1 MSRFTKEAGLL
12 FIHTKKEKTKMT
24 NVAIQGMKG
33 SFHDIAA
40 HRYFGEEP
48 IELSCYDTFE
58 RVFQHVQ
65 EHPDAVALV
74 AIENTIAGSLLHN
87 YELLR
92 SSGLTIVGEHKLRI
106 SHSIMCLPQDSWED
120 IREVNSHP
128 VALMQ
133 CREFLNEHEGMKVVE
148 VADTAGAA
156 LDISRKQL
164 RGHAAICHRDVAEI
178 YGMKVLQEG
187 IETNKHN
194 FTRFLV
200 LAHEEKARDMRE
212 ADLTN
217 KASLEFTLPH
227 EEGSLSAIL
236 SILSFYKLNLTKIQ
250 SLPIIGKEWQY
261 MFYIDLSFSSLTGYR
276 QAINAIKPLTQE
288 LNLLGEYVCS
298 PREQ

>member
-1 MSRFTKEAGLL
+1 M
-12 FIHTKKEKTKMT
+12 I
-24 NVAIQGMKG
+24 NVAIQGFKG

-40 HRYFGEEP
+40 RRYFENEDVQ
-48 IELSCYDTFE
+48 LSCYGSFE
-58 RVFQHVQ
+58 EVFNHVK
-65 EHPDAVALV
+65 ENPESVALV

-92 SSGLTIVGEHKLRI
+92 DSGLTVVGEHKLRI
-106 SHSIMCLPQDSWED
+106 SHSIMCLPQDDWAD
-120 IREVNSHP
+120 IKEVNSHP

-133 CREFLNEHEGMKVVE
+133 CREFLNRHEEMKVVE

-156 LDISRKQL
+156 ATISNKKL
-164 RGHAAICHRDVAEI
+164 RGHAAICHRDVAQI
-178 YGMKVLQEG
+178 YGMKILQEG

-200 LAHEEKARDMRE
+200 LANKEKAGSLRE
-212 ADLTN
+212 SSKTN
-217 KASLEFTLPH
+217 KASIEFTLPH

-261 MFYIDLSFSSLTGYR
+261 MFYIDLTYSSPTNFR
-276 QAINAIKPLTQE
+276 QAINAISPLTQE
-288 LNLLGEYVCS
+288 LNLLGEYNNGRQS
-298 PREQ
+298 I

>member
-1 MSRFTKEAGLL
+1 M
-12 FIHTKKEKTKMT
+12 KKI
-24 NVAIQGMKG
+24 AIQGIKG

-40 HRYFGEEP
+40 HQYFGNEEL
-48 IELSCYDTFE
+48 ELVCCDTFE
-58 RVFQHVQ
+58 QLFQQMQADRH
-65 EHPDAVALV
+65 LLGLM

-92 SSGLTIVGEHKLRI
+92 DSGMTIVGEHKLRI
-106 SHSIMCLPQDSWED
+106 KHSIMCLPDDEWKD
-120 IREVNSHP
+120 ITEVNSHP

-133 CREFLNEHEGMKVVE
+133 CRDFLSGHNDLKIVE

-156 LDISRKQL
+156 ANISKKQL
-164 RGHAAICHRDVAEI
+164 HGHAAICHKDAAQI

-200 LAHEEKARDMRE
+200 VCNPEKAHALRRFE
-212 ADLTN
+212 ELN
-217 KASLEFTLPH
+217 KASLVFTLPH

-236 SILSFYKLNLTKIQ
+236 SVLSFYKLNLTKIQ

-261 MFYIDLSFSSLTGYR
+261 MFYIDLSFNDYKR
-276 QAINAIKPLTQE
+276 YKQAINAITPLTRE
-288 LNLLGEYVCS
+288 LKLLGEYKNG
-298 PREQ
+298 RETI